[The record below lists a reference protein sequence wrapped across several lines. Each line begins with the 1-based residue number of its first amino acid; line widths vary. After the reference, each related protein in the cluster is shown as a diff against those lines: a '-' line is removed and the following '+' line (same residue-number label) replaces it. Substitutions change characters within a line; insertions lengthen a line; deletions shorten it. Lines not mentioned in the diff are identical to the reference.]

1 MKETNK
7 NNIMKVHRIDCS
19 SIGQIMCDFGISAGS
34 LIVFTNVILDNMIAP
49 GDKNPPIAWA
59 KIDFFDTDY
68 EKDLSTV
75 IPLDPNDTAV
85 YTINNPVGGNCIEG
99 ASAKVMA
106 LSSMLFFVGYLLEK
120 NSVDKLHDLYDS
132 LKGLAYSTNFLNEQ
146 EQKHYFELTD

>member
-1 MKETNK
+1 MNNNNK
-7 NNIMKVHRIDCS
+7 TLNIEHLDNNDVGTVM
-19 SIGQIMCDFGISAGS
+19 GGFGITAGS
-34 LIVFTNVILDNMIAP
+34 LIIFESIILANMIAP
-49 GDKNPPIAWA
+49 GDKNPPISWS
-59 KIDFFDTDY
+59 KVDFFDTDY
-68 EKDLSTV
+68 EKDLSTL